1 MELTVRLCVPQ
12 VKQQN
17 IGSESYDGKSDDG
30 LWTFAMCL
38 DVALGDQSR
47 EYLRE
52 SKEKKCRIKV
62 DRYS

>member
-1 MELTVRLCVPQ
+1 MGLTICLGVPQ

-17 IGSESYDGKSDDG
+17 TGSESYDGKSEDG

-52 SKEKKCRIKV
+52 SKEKKC
-62 DRYS
+62 